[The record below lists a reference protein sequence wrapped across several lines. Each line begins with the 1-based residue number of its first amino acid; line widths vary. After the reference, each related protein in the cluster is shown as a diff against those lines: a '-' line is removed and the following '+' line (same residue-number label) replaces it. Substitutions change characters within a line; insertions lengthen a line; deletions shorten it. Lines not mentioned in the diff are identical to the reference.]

1 MLGGGTKDF
10 QAERIW
16 EALYEEY
23 ARLLSERAAMK
34 EELTTR
40 KRHGQAPAHRT
51 QRTKGVAKR
60 LVDFTG
66 AAAGLLILAP
76 LMAAVAAAVRAA
88 MGSPVLCRQ
97 KRTGLGERKFEL
109 LKFRTMTEQR
119 GPDGRL
125 LPDEARLTPLGRFLR
140 RWSLDEL
147 PQLWNVLR
155 GEMSLVGPRP
165 LPPEYLP
172 RYTAFQ
178 RRRHEVKPGI
188 TGWAQVNGRNALTWE
203 EKFELDVWYVEH
215 QSLWLDLRILWKTLV
230 EVLRGE
236 GINYPGFATMPRFG
250 AVPPRDLSDAGR

>member
-10 QAERIW
+10 QPERIW

-23 ARLLSERAAMK
+23 ARLLSERAAMRRD
-34 EELTTR
+34 LTAGR
-40 KRHGQAPAHRT
+40 RNGQAPAQRT
-51 QRTKGVAKR
+51 QRRRGVAKR

-97 KRTGLGERKFEL
+97 KRAGLGERDFEL
-109 LKFRTMTEQR
+109 LKFRTMIEQH
-119 GPDGRL
+119 GPDARL
-125 LPDEARLTPLGRFLR
+125 LPDEARLTRLGRFLR

-155 GEMSLVGPRP
+155 GDMSLVGPRP
-165 LPPEYLP
+165 LPPKYLP

-188 TGWAQVNGRNALTWE
+188 TARHSRN
-203 EKFELDVWYVEH
+203 
-215 QSLWLDLRILWKTLV
+215 Q
-230 EVLRGE
+230 
-236 GINYPGFATMPRFG
+236 TMMAFPI
-250 AVPPRDLSDAGR
+250 S